1 MHIQKVHLKNI
12 RSFENLEI
20 DFGNSGA
27 GWHVIL
33 GTNGT
38 GKSTLIRSI
47 ALALVGHPEVTVLGY
62 KQSWKSWLR
71 QGGEQGIIEIY
82 TNQKKHNSFRIMFDI
97 RIPNRIITS
106 PNAPNETFFSAAYG
120 SLRRLSGGSPD
131 YKNIWESNHKLAAH
145 LSVFGE
151 DIALDQSLAWLIKLY
166 LKAHFVPIAEGS
178 QFLVNRPLTTEEK
191 KEKKEYIIL
200 LNSVTKF
207 INESSLLPNN
217 IILST
222 FTPLEVIFKD
232 ENELEV
238 PIVELSDGYRSIL
251 SLVLELLRQLFTFH
265 NNDITKIFNSDRTKI
280 ITKGVVLIDE
290 IDAHLHP
297 TWQAKIGEWFTEHF
311 PNIQFI
317 VTTHSPIICRSADTG
332 TIWKLSNEGKS
343 TQIEKIEGIDK
354 KQLVYGNIL
363 DAFET
368 DLFGEDISRSEESKE
383 MLKEMAILNVK
394 RQVGRISETEE
405 TRLEE
410 LEQIFQTDAQ
420 DNFLDD

>member
-47 ALALVGHPEVTVLGY
+47 ALALVGSPEAAVLGY

-71 QGGEQGIIEIY
+71 QGSQEAVISVILEGNHSLLVNFNMKDSEI
-82 TNQKKHNSFRIMFDI
+82 KS
-97 RIPNRIITS
+97 TS
-106 PNAPNETFFSAAYG
+106 PFLFFSAAYG
-120 SLRRLSGGSPD
+120 SLRRLSGGNPD
-131 YKNIWESNHKLAAH
+131 YKNIWENYPKLAAH

-151 DIALDQSLAWLIKLY
+151 NIALDQSVHWLINLYLKGRVTSFGEVMGRTTIDKQTQDRRDNLIKL
-166 LKAHFVPIAEGS
+166 LELI
-178 QFLVNRPLTTEEK
+178 QQ
-191 KEKKEYIIL
+191 
-200 LNSVTKF
+200 F
-207 INESSLLPNN
+207 INTSSLLPNN
-217 IILST
+217 ITLSSINHKEIQ
-222 FTPLEVIFKD
+222 FRDKSD
-232 ENELEV
+232 LEV
-238 PIVELSDGYRSIL
+238 PITELSDGYRSIL
-251 SLVLELLRQLFTFH
+251 SLVLELLRQLCRFH
-265 NNDITKIFNSDRTKI
+265 GNDIAKIFNPDKTKI

-297 TWQAKIGEWFTEHF
+297 TWQAKIGKWFTEYF

-343 TQIEKIEGIDK
+343 TQVEKIEGIEK

-368 DLFGEDISRSEESKE
+368 DLFGEDISRSEESRVI
-383 MLKEMAILNVK
+383 LKEMAVLNVK
-394 RQVGRISETEE
+394 RQVGRISDTEE
-405 TRLEE
+405 TRLKE
-410 LEQIFQTDAQ
+410 LEQIFPIDAK

>member
-47 ALALVGHPEVTVLGY
+47 ALALVGHPEVAVLSY

-71 QGGEQGIIEIY
+71 QGFEIGKIQILLENNNLLIVSFNTNYSAISPIIE
-82 TNQKKHNSFRIMFDI
+82 S
-97 RIPNRIITS
+97 TS
-106 PNAPNETFFSAAYG
+106 QPPFFSAAYG
-120 SLRRLSGGSPD
+120 SLRRLSGGNPD
-131 YKNIWESNHKLAAH
+131 YKNIWENYPKLAAH

-151 DIALDQSLAWLIKLY
+151 DIALDQSIKWLLDLYIKRHY
-166 LKAHFVPIAEGS
+166 VSFEEIFGEKSNKIKRSDNNEFVQLIRYVK
-178 QFLVNRPLTTEEK
+178 Q
-191 KEKKEYIIL
+191 
-200 LNSVTKF
+200 F
-207 INESSLLPNN
+207 INTSELLPNK
-217 IILST
+217 IILSSINY
-222 FTPLEVIFKD
+222 EEIQFKD
-232 ENELEV
+232 KNNLE
-238 PIVELSDGYRSIL
+238 IDITELSDGYRSIL
-251 SLVLELLRQLFTFH
+251 ALVLELLRQLCKFH
-265 NNDITKIFNSDRTKI
+265 DNDITKIFSADKTKI
-280 ITKGVVLIDE
+280 ITEGVVLIDE
-290 IDAHLHP
+290 VDAHLHP
-297 TWQAKIGEWFTEHF
+297 TWQAKIGEWFTEYF

-343 TQIEKIEGIDK
+343 TQIKQIEGIDK

-383 MLKEMAILNVK
+383 MLKEMAVLNVK
-394 RQVGRISETEE
+394 RQVGRISKTEE

>member
-47 ALALVGHPEVTVLGY
+47 ALALVGEPEIYALAY

-71 QGGEQGIIEIY
+71 QGTKKGKIEVPLLIA
-82 TNQKKHNSFRIMFDI
+82 S
-97 RIPNRIITS
+97 S
-106 PNAPNETFFSAAYG
+106 PPPLVTFNTEKGVVVLEKVELSWSLFSAAYG
-120 SLRRLSGGSPD
+120 SLRRLSGGNPD
-131 YKNIWESNHKLAAH
+131 YKNIWESNPRLAAH
-145 LSVFGE
+145 LSIFGE
-151 DIALDQSLAWLIKLY
+151 DVALDQSIKWLINLHIKG
-166 LKAHFVPIAEGS
+166 HFRNVEEVFGKNKS
-178 QFLVNRPLTTEEK
+178 DNRA
-191 KEKKEYIIL
+191 
-200 LNSVTKF
+200 KF
-207 INESSLLPNN
+207 IQLIKSIKQFINTSALLPNG
-217 IILST
+217 IVLSSINH
-222 FTPLEVIFKD
+222 EEIQFKD
-232 ENELEV
+232 KNNLEV
-238 PIVELSDGYRSIL
+238 PITELSDGYRSIL
-251 SLVLELLRQLFTFH
+251 SLVLELVRQVCIYDY
-265 NNDITKIFNSDRTKI
+265 NDITKIFSPDKTKI

-297 TWQAKIGEWFTEHF
+297 TWQAKIGKWFTEYF
-311 PNIQFI
+311 PHIQFI

-343 TQIEKIEGIDK
+343 TQIEQIKGIEK
-354 KQLVYGNIL
+354 KQLIYGNIL

-383 MLKEMAILNVK
+383 ILKEMAVLNVK
-394 RQVGRISETEE
+394 RQVGRISDTEE
-405 TRLEE
+405 TRLKE
-410 LEQIFQTDAQ
+410 LEQIFPIDAK

>member
-12 RSFENLEI
+12 RSFEDLEI

-47 ALALVGHPEVTVLGY
+47 ALALVGSPEAAVLGY

-71 QGGEQGIIEIY
+71 QGFDNGKIKLSLE
-82 TNQKKHNSFRIMFDI
+82 NKDLLSVSFDI
-97 RIPNRIITS
+97 NNSPIIKST
-106 PNAPNETFFSAAYG
+106 PHPLFFSAAYG
-120 SLRRLSGGSPD
+120 SLRRLSGGNPD
-131 YKNIWESNHKLAAH
+131 YKNIWESNPILAAH

-151 DIALDQSLAWLIKLY
+151 DVALDQSLEWLFDLYMKGHFLRETLLDNPSQISSSSTNHKNLLKYIKL
-166 LKAHFVPIAEGS
+166 
-178 QFLVNRPLTTEEK
+178 
-191 KEKKEYIIL
+191 
-200 LNSVTKF
+200 F
-207 INESSLLPNN
+207 INTSSLLPNK
-217 IILST
+217 ILLS
-222 FTPLEVIFKD
+222 FIDYDEVRFKNQKNLEVSIT
-232 ENELEV
+232 
-238 PIVELSDGYRSIL
+238 ELSDGYRSIL
-251 SLVLELLRQLFTFH
+251 SLVLELLRQVCRRY
-265 NNDITKIFNSDRTKI
+265 NDDITKIFSPDKTKI

-297 TWQAKIGEWFTEHF
+297 TWQAKIGEWFTEYF

-332 TIWKLSNEGKS
+332 TIWKLSTEGKS
-343 TQIEKIEGIDK
+343 TQIEQIEGIEK
-354 KQLVYGNIL
+354 KQLIYGNIL

-383 MLKEMAILNVK
+383 ILKEMAVLNVK
-394 RQVGRISETEE
+394 RQVGRISATEE
-405 TRLEE
+405 TRLKE
-410 LEQIFQTDAQ
+410 LEQIFPIDAQ

>member
-47 ALALVGHPEVTVLGY
+47 ALALVGSPEVAVLGY

-71 QGGEQGIIEIY
+71 QGFDSGKIEV
-82 TNQKKHNSFRIMFDI
+82 HNNIPDSLPLLVDFDVNFPGVI
-97 RIPNRIITS
+97 AAT
-106 PNAPNETFFSAAYG
+106 APFSFFSAGYG
-120 SLRRLSGGSPD
+120 SLRRLTGGNPD
-131 YKNIWESNHKLAAH
+131 YKNIWENHPKLAAH

-151 DIALDQSLAWLIKLY
+151 DIALDQSLDWLEDLLRNNTTIHIRRENEENENFILY
-166 LKAHFVPIAEGS
+166 
-178 QFLVNRPLTTEEK
+178 N
-191 KEKKEYIIL
+191 IIF
-200 LNSVTKF
+200 F
-207 INESSLLPNN
+207 INNSELLPNE
-217 IILST
+217 ITIK
-222 FTPLEVIFKD
+222 LEAFLGIRFIDKSG
-232 ENELEV
+232 LKLL
-238 PIVELSDGYRSIL
+238 ITELSDGYRSIL
-251 SLVLELLRQLFTFH
+251 ALVLELLRQLCKFH
-265 NNDITKIFNSDRTKI
+265 DNDITKIFNSDQTKI
-280 ITKGVVLIDE
+280 ITEGVVLIDE

-297 TWQAKIGEWFTEHF
+297 TWQAKIGEWFTEYF

-343 TQIEKIEGIDK
+343 TQIKQIEGIEK
-354 KQLVYGNIL
+354 KQLLYGNIL

-383 MLKEMAILNVK
+383 MLKEMAVLNVK
-394 RQVGRISETEE
+394 RQVGRISKTEE

>member
-47 ALALVGHPEVTVLGY
+47 ALALVGSPDAAVLGY

-71 QGGEQGIIEIY
+71 QGFDTGKIEVNLELLPSDPLLINFGTDIEGGI
-82 TNQKKHNSFRIMFDI
+82 KAS
-97 RIPNRIITS
+97 IPYNL
-106 PNAPNETFFSAAYG
+106 FSAAYG
-120 SLRRLSGGSPD
+120 SLRRLSGGNSD
-131 YKNIWESNHKLAAH
+131 YKNIWENYPKLAAH

-151 DIALDQSLAWLIKLY
+151 DIALDQSVDWLEDLAMDNVNVLMLEKGNKNHVSWIPS
-166 LKAHFVPIAEGS
+166 VIID
-178 QFLVNRPLTTEEK
+178 FLNTSK
-191 KEKKEYIIL
+191 
-200 LNSVTKF
+200 
-207 INESSLLPNN
+207 LLPSE
-217 IILST
+217 IRIS
-222 FTPLEVIFKD
+222 LEPFVGIRFIDKSGL
-232 ENELEV
+232 ELR
-238 PIVELSDGYRSIL
+238 ITELSDGYRSIL
-251 SLVLELLRQLFTFH
+251 SLVLELFRQLFRFH
-265 NNDITKIFNSDRTKI
+265 DNDKTKILNSDKTKI
-280 ITKGVVLIDE
+280 ITEGFVLIDE

-297 TWQAKIGEWFTEHF
+297 TWQAKIGKWFTEYF

-343 TQIEKIEGIDK
+343 TQIEQIKGIEK

-383 MLKEMAILNVK
+383 ILKEMAVLNVK
-394 RQVGRISETEE
+394 RQVGRISDTEE
-405 TRLEE
+405 TRLKE
-410 LEQIFQTDAQ
+410 LEQIFPIDAK

>member
-1 MHIQKVHLKNI
+1 MHIQKVHLQNI

-47 ALALVGHPEVTVLGY
+47 ALALVGSPEVEVLGY
-62 KQSWKSWLR
+62 KQAWKSWLR
-71 QGGEQGIIEIY
+71 QGGNQGTINVCIDNFFLHIL
-82 TNQKKHNSFRIMFDI
+82 FDI
-97 RIPNRIITS
+97 RIPNRIATS
-106 PNAPNETFFSAAYG
+106 PNSSKKTFFSAAYG
-120 SLRRLSGGSPD
+120 SLRRLSGGNPD
-131 YKNIWESNHKLAAH
+131 YKNIWESSPRLAAH

-151 DIALDQSLAWLIKLY
+151 DIALDQSTAWLISLY
-166 LKAHFVPIAEGS
+166 IKIHFVPVSEGN
-178 QFLVNRPLTTEEK
+178 QFLVNRPLTPEEK
-191 KEKKEYIIL
+191 KDKEQYVIL
-200 LNSVTKF
+200 LNLVIKF
-207 INESSLLPNN
+207 INESFLLPNN
-217 IILST
+217 IKLSH
-222 FTPLEVIFKD
+222 FTPLEIIFKD
-232 ENELEV
+232 KNNLETS
-238 PIVELSDGYRSIL
+238 ITELSDGYRSIL

-265 NNDITKIFNSDRTKI
+265 NNDITKIFSPDKTKI

-290 IDAHLHP
+290 VDAHLHP
-297 TWQAKIGEWFTEHF
+297 TWQAKIGEWFTEYF

-343 TQIEKIEGIDK
+343 TQIEQIEGIEK
-354 KQLVYGNIL
+354 KQLVYGSIL

-368 DLFGEDISRSEESKE
+368 DLFGENISRSEESKE
-383 MLKEMAILNVK
+383 ILKEMAVLNVK
-394 RQVGRISETEE
+394 QQVGRISEAEKI
-405 TRLEE
+405 RLEE
-410 LEQIFQTDAQ
+410 LEQIFPIDAQ

>member
-20 DFGNSGA
+20 DFGNSGV

-47 ALALVGHPEVTVLGY
+47 ALAFVGSPEAAVLGY

-71 QGGEQGIIEIY
+71 QDFDNGKIEVNLELLPFDPLLINFGTDIEGGMKASVPY
-82 TNQKKHNSFRIMFDI
+82 NL
-97 RIPNRIITS
+97 
-106 PNAPNETFFSAAYG
+106 FSAAFG
-120 SLRRLSGGSPD
+120 SLRRLSGGNPD
-131 YKNIWESNHKLAAH
+131 YRNIWENHPRLAAH

-151 DIALDQSLAWLIKLY
+151 DIALDQSINWIENMHISNLMASVGPPTLEYK
-166 LKAHFVPIAEGS
+166 KS
-178 QFLVNRPLTTEEK
+178 LVS
-191 KEKKEYIIL
+191 IIC
-200 LNSVTKF
+200 NF
-207 INESSLLPNN
+207 INQSTLLPNKAHMY
-217 IILST
+217 IGPFDLS
-222 FTPLEVIFKD
+222 FKD
-232 ENELEV
+232 QNDVSL
-238 PIVELSDGYRSIL
+238 PITELSDGYRSIL
-251 SLVLELLRQLFTFH
+251 SLVLELLRQLCKYH
-265 NNDITKIFNSDRTKI
+265 ENDITKIFSPDKTKI
-280 ITKGVVLIDE
+280 ITKGVILIDE
-290 IDAHLHP
+290 VDAHLHP
-297 TWQAKIGEWFTEHF
+297 TWQAKIGRWFTEYF

-343 TQIEKIEGIDK
+343 TQIEQIKGIEK
-354 KQLVYGNIL
+354 KQLIYGNIL

-383 MLKEMAILNVK
+383 ILKEMAVLNVK
-394 RQVGRISETEE
+394 RQVGRISDTEE
-405 TRLEE
+405 TRLKE
-410 LEQIFQTDAQ
+410 LEQIFPIDAK

>member
-47 ALALVGHPEVTVLGY
+47 ALALVGSPEAMVLGY

-71 QGGEQGIIEIY
+71 QGFDNGSIQISF
-82 TNQKKHNSFRIMFDI
+82 NQRDPHPLYVKFDTQK
-97 RIPNRIITS
+97 REVIT
-106 PNAPNETFFSAAYG
+106 ATYFHDFFSAAYG
-120 SLRRLSGGSPD
+120 SLRRLSGGNPD
-131 YKNIWESNHKLAAH
+131 YKNIWESNPKLAAH

-151 DIALDQSLAWLIKLY
+151 DVALDQSINWMHNMHASNLILSY
-166 LKAHFVPIAEGS
+166 GPSSLEY
-178 QFLVNRPLTTEEK
+178 K
-191 KEKKEYIIL
+191 KSPVGIIC
-200 LNSVTKF
+200 SF
-207 INESSLLPNN
+207 INQSALLPNKAHMY
-217 IILST
+217 IGP
-222 FTPLEVIFKD
+222 F
-232 ENELEV
+232 ELGFRDQNGV
-238 PIVELSDGYRSIL
+238 YLPITELSDGYRSIL
-251 SLVLELLRQLFTFH
+251 ALVLELLRQLCRFH
-265 NNDITKIFNSDRTKI
+265 NNNITKIFSPDKTKI

-297 TWQAKIGEWFTEHF
+297 TWQAKIGEWFTEYF

-317 VTTHSPIICRSADTG
+317 VTTHSPIICRSADSG

-343 TQIEKIEGIDK
+343 TQIEQIEGIEK
-354 KQLVYGNIL
+354 KQLLYGNIL

-383 MLKEMAILNVK
+383 MLKEMAVLNVK
-394 RQVGRISETEE
+394 RQVGRISDTEE
-405 TRLEE
+405 TRLKE

>member
-1 MHIQKVHLKNI
+1 MHIQKVHLQNI
-12 RSFENLEI
+12 RSFDNLEI

-47 ALALVGHPEVTVLGY
+47 ALALVGQLEAPLLGY
-62 KQSWKSWLR
+62 KQSWENWLK
-71 QGGEQGIIEIY
+71 QGLNTGYINIRLQSRTKLDIVFHRNSTPII
-82 TNQKKHNSFRIMFDI
+82 KI
-97 RIPNRIITS
+97 RSNPL
-106 PNAPNETFFSAAYG
+106 FFSAAYG
-120 SLRRLSGGSPD
+120 SLRRLSGGNPD
-131 YKNIWESNHKLAAH
+131 YKNIWENHPRLAAH

-151 DIALDQSLAWLIKLY
+151 DVALDRSTLWLGKMALSNLAK
-166 LKAHFVPIAEGS
+166 G
-178 QFLVNRPLTTEEK
+178 LTQLERQKSIETT
-191 KEKKEYIIL
+191 IC
-200 LNSVTKF
+200 NF
-207 INESSLLPNN
+207 INQSTLLPNISN
-217 IILST
+217 MYISPFGIRFQDKSDANL
-222 FTPLEVIFKD
+222 
-232 ENELEV
+232 
-238 PIVELSDGYRSIL
+238 PIKELSDGYRSIL
-251 SLVLELLRQLFTFH
+251 ALVLELLRQLFRFH
-265 NNDITKIFNSDRTKI
+265 NNDITKIFSTDKTKI

-297 TWQAKIGEWFTEHF
+297 TWQAKIGEWFTEYF

-332 TIWKLSNEGKS
+332 TIWKLSNEEKS
-343 TQIEKIEGIDK
+343 TQIEKIEGIEK

-383 MLKEMAILNVK
+383 MLKEMAVLNVK
-394 RQVGRISETEE
+394 RQVGRISKTEE